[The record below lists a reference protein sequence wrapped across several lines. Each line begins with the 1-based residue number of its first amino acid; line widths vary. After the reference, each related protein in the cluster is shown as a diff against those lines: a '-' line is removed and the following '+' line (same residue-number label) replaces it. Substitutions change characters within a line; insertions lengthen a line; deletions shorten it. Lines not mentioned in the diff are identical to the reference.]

1 MDALPICASVVA
13 ATADAARQVMARAAP
28 GCAWLELRLDAAPP
42 GALAPE
48 ELIPSAPRPVIAT
61 CRAAREGGGWTGSE
75 QERLALL
82 ARAGRAGAAY
92 VDVEW
97 DAVAALPEVP
107 CPLIVSRHPAREPA
121 REELPALLA
130 SLRGP
135 RAAVHKLA
143 VPCGDAALGLELLA
157 LAAQEPAPTVA
168 IAMGFAG
175 VVTRLAGALAG
186 APLLYAA
193 ADPDRPAAPGQ
204 LGAAEVAELW
214 RGRRAGRGSALY
226 GVVGR
231 PVAHSRSPALHNAA
245 FAALGVDAVYS
256 WLETRDPAALLA
268 AAARFEPL
276 RGLSVTSPHKEAA
289 ARAPGVTLDPLA
301 AAIGAVNT
309 LVRTPGGWS
318 GHNTDALAA
327 EELVRAA
334 LSATGRQPAATR
346 AALLGSGGAARAVA
360 HALARLGLPVT
371 VFARDPARG
380 RTLAAAAG
388 GTFGG
393 PLAALAPG
401 AFELVVNATSIGM
414 GERADVSPAAADAL
428 APGAIAYDLVY
439 TPPDTRFLR
448 EAASRGAHTIDGLA
462 HFALQARAQLELW
475 LGQERA
481 RALAPAWFVEA
492 LAGRGERG

>member
-13 ATADAARQVMARAAP
+13 TSADAARQAMARAAP
-28 GCAWLELRLDAAPP
+28 ACAWLELRLDAAPP
-42 GALAPE
+42 GVLAPE
-48 ELIPSAPRPVIAT
+48 ALIPSAPRPVVAT
-61 CRAAREGGGWTGSE
+61 CRAAREGGGWTGTE
-75 QERLALL
+75 EERRALL
-82 ARAGRAGAAY
+82 VRAARAGAAY
-92 VDVEW
+92 LDVEW
-97 DAVAALPEVP
+97 DAVAALPPVP

-135 RAAVHKLA
+135 RAAVQKLA
-143 VPCGDAALGLELLA
+143 VPCSDAALALELLA
-157 LAAQEPAPTVA
+157 LAAREPAPTVA

-175 VVTRLAGALAG
+175 VATRLAGALAG

-193 ADPDRPAAPGQ
+193 AEPERPAAPGQ
-204 LGAAEVAELW
+204 LGAGEAADLL
-214 RGRRAGRGSALY
+214 RGRRPGRGSALY

-231 PVAHSRSPALHNAA
+231 PVDHSRSPALHNAA

-256 WLETRDPAALLA
+256 WLETSDPAALLA
-268 AAARFEPL
+268 AAARLEAV
-276 RGLSVTSPHKEAA
+276 RGLSVTLPHKEAA

-334 LSATGRQPAATR
+334 LRASGREPAATR

-360 HALARLGLPVT
+360 HALARLGLAVT

-380 RTLAAAAG
+380 RALAAAVG
-388 GTFGG
+388 GAWEG
-393 PLAALAPG
+393 PLAALPPG
-401 AFELVVNATSIGM
+401 AFELIVNATSVGM
-414 GERADVSPAAADAL
+414 GAGAEASPVAADAHR
-428 APGAIAYDLVY
+428 AGGIAYDLVY

-448 EAASRGAHTIDGLA
+448 DAAGRGAQVIDGLA

-475 LGQERA
+475 LGGEQA
-481 RALAPAWFVEA
+481 RALAPEWFGEA
-492 LAGRGERG
+492 LAQRRG